1 MFDYAVVGSGVGG
14 SSIAALLSKKGYKV
28 LLFEKDANLG
38 GCSSSF
44 YHNGNLYNAGAT
56 TLAGYEDG
64 YIVKEIFDAIGF
76 VPDIKECDVSM
87 EVIQGDKRTKRYKD
101 LDLFLQEL
109 NKNYHHPKNE
119 AFWKLVYKI
128 NQEFYKVGGYRYTN
142 KSFFAKIKSLFSFW
156 PVGLKFGRYIFTN
169 AEDFINKFYNG
180 ISKEYKAFLEA
191 QVLIVT
197 QAPLKEINFLT
208 AAVALAYTFNK
219 NHHAVGGFEKL
230 FAGLTKD
237 VDTVLKKTEVEK
249 IHKEKECFR
258 LTTQKDSFY
267 AKNVILNSTVYQSAD
282 FFDQE
287 EIKKEFLPYKKLD
300 NFQGTFVCY
309 MTLKTDKNFLHHYQ
323 IIKDKEYSYSISN
336 SVFVSF
342 ADDFK
347 DGYVS
352 ITASTHTDYRLWYD
366 NYEEKREKLQQEI
379 YEDIIQTFKLTSSE
393 IIDCFSATPQTFKRY
408 INREQAGGNPI
419 TMKNFILKLPANDTC
434 ISGLY
439 RVGDTTFAAQG
450 WPGVMMGVKN
460 LSELI
465 ECTNSK

>member
-1 MFDYAVVGSGVGG
+1 MYDYAVVGSGVGG
-14 SSIAALLSKKGYKV
+14 SSIAALLSKKGHKV
-28 LLFEKDANLG
+28 ILFEKDANLG

-64 YIVKEIFDAIGF
+64 YIVKEIFDTVGF

-87 EVIQGDKRTKRYKD
+87 EVIQGGKRTKRYKD
-101 LDLFLQEL
+101 LDLFLKEI
-109 NKNYHHPKNE
+109 NKNYYHPQND

-128 NQEFYKVGGYRYTN
+128 NKDFYQVGGYRYTN
-142 KSFFAKIKSLFSFW
+142 KSTFAKIKSLFSFW
-156 PVGLKFGRYIFTN
+156 PVGLKFGRYIFIN
-169 AEDFINKFYNG
+169 AEDFINKFYKG
-180 ISKEYKAFLEA
+180 IDKEYKAFLEA

-208 AAVALAYTFNK
+208 AAVALAYTFN
-219 NHHAVGGFEKL
+219 NNYHAAGGFKKL
-230 FAGLTKD
+230 FNGLVRD
-237 VDTVLKKTEVEK
+237 VDSVLKKTEVEK
-249 IHKEKECFR
+249 IHKEKESFR
-258 LTTQKDSFY
+258 LTTQKGSFE
-267 AKNVILNSTVYQSAD
+267 AKNVILNTTVYQSAKL
-282 FFDQE
+282 FDQE
-287 EIKKEFLPYKKLD
+287 EIKQEFLPYKKLD

-309 MTLKTDKNFLHHYQ
+309 MTLKTDKKFLHHYQ
-323 IIKDKEYSYSISN
+323 LIKDKIYSHAISK

-347 DGYVS
+347 EGYVS
-352 ITASTHTDYRLWYD
+352 VTASTHTDYRLWYD
-366 NYEEKREKLQQEI
+366 NYLEKKEQLQKEI
-379 YEDIIQTFKLTSSE
+379 YEDIMQTFDLTALE
-393 IIDCFSATPQTFKRY
+393 VVDCFSATPQTFKHY

-419 TMKNFILKLPANDTC
+419 TMKNFILKLPANDTR
-434 ISGLY
+434 IEGLY